1 MKYLTYAKDKQ
12 FYKFI
17 GIVFII
23 FNTIFFS
30 SNALSITKNKACIT
44 KYKYQLEKGG
54 YSGGLFCKN
63 GTTFTRVDVAN
74 KRYIVYNYIYR
85 FMPHPGGVFHGGQRI
100 IFFNPNYE
108 YLGQFVL
115 SPPPDVI
122 LLPGKDKLTLIGDPY
137 LTGDKKPVGE
147 ILLTSPP
154 KCTFEW
160 EELEFFK

>member
-1 MKYLTYAKDKQ
+1 MKHLLHAKNKR
-12 FYKFI
+12 YHKFL
-17 GIVFII
+17 GILFII
-23 FNTIFFS
+23 FYIIFFS
-30 SNALSITKNKACIT
+30 NDALSATKNQECIT
-44 KYKYQLEKGG
+44 KYKFQLQSGG

-63 GTTFTRVDVAN
+63 GTTFTKVN
-74 KRYIVYNYIYR
+74 IKSKYYIVYNYIYR

-100 IFFNPNYE
+100 IFFSLKYK

-122 LLPGKDKLTLIGDPY
+122 LLPKNDKIILIGDPY
-137 LTGDKKPVGE
+137 LKGEKIPVGE